1 SPPSKITEQDE
12 IALIKNKSAAPIP
25 RIIKM
30 ALWFLTAN
38 FVIFS
43 VVSASFSTV
52 FLVFVTVSL
61 VVFALFPYLFAMY
74 SFLIA
79 CFCCQRE
86 IGLVVGFGLSP
97 KLFL

>member
-1 SPPSKITEQDE
+1 PSKITEQDE
-12 IALIKNKSAAPIP
+12 TALIKNKSATPSP
-25 RIIKM
+25 RIIEIV
-30 ALWFLTAN
+30 LWFLTAN
-38 FVIFS
+38 LVIFS
-43 VVSASFSTV
+43 VVSATFPTV
-52 FLVFVTVSL
+52 FLVFITVSL
-61 VVFALFPYLFAMY
+61 VVFAPFPYLFAMY